1 MPVLTVI
8 RGAEVRRAEFS
19 GEAPLHVL
27 LAQAGFPVQQPCG
40 GRGVCGKCAV
50 RLSGAVSA
58 PNAQEQAHGARL
70 ACQAQILGD
79 AEVILPNERRFLQI
93 ETRSGTAIPAL
104 HPMAGRLGLAVD
116 IGTTTLA
123 AALCDLKTGSVLA
136 SAGLLNPQTQI
147 AADVMGRIG
156 AAMNGGLDTLR
167 RQAEQGVLSL
177 LQQTCR
183 EAGRAETEVD
193 ALVLTGNT
201 TMLYLLTGR
210 DPACLSRAPFAAD
223 TLFGVQTELFGRS
236 AYLPP
241 CMNAFVGADI
251 TCAVLVSGMCRTG
264 ETALLCDAGTN
275 GELALWH
282 NGTLYVTS
290 TAAGPAFEGAGIS
303 CGCGSTAGAIDR
315 VWTEN
320 GEIRIHTIADAPP
333 CGLCGSGL
341 IDAVAVFLAREDIS
355 ITGAAPAEGLALCP
369 SVQLL
374 RGDIRAVQAAK
385 AAIAAGIGLLLRSA
399 GIGPENI
406 GMFYLAG
413 GFGSHLDLRSAAAI
427 GLFPEAL
434 VPCAHVI
441 GNAALSGA
449 ELLLLDRTQREA
461 AQALAAQA
469 RHVSLAGHPDF
480 NDVYVENMLFGS
492 DEDE

>member
-1 MPVLTVI
+1 
-8 RGAEVRRAEFS
+8 
-19 GEAPLHVL
+19 
-27 LAQAGFPVQQPCG
+27 
-40 GRGVCGKCAV
+40 
-50 RLSGAVSA
+50 
-58 PNAQEQAHGARL
+58 
-70 ACQAQILGD
+70 
-79 AEVILPNERRFLQI
+79 
-93 ETRSGTAIPAL
+93 
-104 HPMAGRLGLAVD
+104 MAGRLGLAVD

-123 AALCDLKTGSVLA
+123 AALCDLKTGGVLA

-156 AAMNGGLDTLR
+156 AAMGGQLDTLR
-167 RQAEQGVLSL
+167 TQAEQAIRSL
-177 LQQTCR
+177 LRQVCR
-183 EAGRAETEVD
+183 EAGRSETEVE

-210 DPACLSRAPFAAD
+210 DPTCLSCAPFVAD
-223 TLFGVQTELFGRS
+223 TLFGVQTELLGRT

-251 TCAVLVSGMCRTG
+251 TCVALVSGMCRRD

-282 NGTLYVTS
+282 GGTLYVTS

-315 VWTEN
+315 VWEEN
-320 GEIRIHTIADAPP
+320 GKVRIHTIADAPP

-341 IDAVAVFLAREDIS
+341 IDAIAVLLAREDIS
-355 ITGAAPAEGLALCP
+355 MTGASPAEGLALCP
-369 SVQLL
+369 SVRLL
-374 RGDIRAVQAAK
+374 REDIRAVQAAK
-385 AAIAAGIGLLLRSA
+385 AAIAAGIALLLRSA
-399 GIGPENI
+399 GIGPEDI
-406 GMFYLAG
+406 GAFYLAG
-413 GFGSHLDLRSAAAI
+413 GFGSHLSLRSAAAI
-427 GLFPEAL
+427 GLFPETFI
-434 VPCAHVI
+434 PRAHVI
-441 GNAALSGA
+441 GNAALAGA

-469 RHVSLAGHPDF
+469 RHISLAGHPDF